1 MSHFADVAHLL
12 RRAKNVVVLVGAGVS
27 VSCGI
32 PDFRSAH
39 GLYRSVAARFGLS
52 DPQQIFCIDHFEDD
66 PSMFFEFASHIM
78 PQPHIRPSPTHR
90 FLAELQSRRRLLRL
104 YSQNIDGL
112 EKRAGVS
119 EQRTVLCH
127 GSFLTATCTTRKCK
141 RRVKGTSIAPQV
153 AAGLVPRCVKCQNS
167 SEDDS
172 GGVLKPD
179 IVFFGEKLPKRVAD
193 CLETDIEKADLLLV
207 FGTSL
212 QVAPVSKIPA
222 MFYGHVPSVLVN
234 RELVAGHFDVELL
247 GDCDDVVAAL
257 RAELGWHDR
266 GAARHLDDGGVAA
279 VHAAAPNVAYHF
291 VPPKR
296 FLFANVGSEGA
307 RPDDTTEDQSDEN
320 RSNDDVHVAIA
331 NATPTS

>member
-12 RRAKNVVVLVGAGVS
+12 RRAKNVVALVGAGVS

-39 GLYRSVAARFGLS
+39 GLYHSVAERFGLS

-66 PSMFFEFASHIM
+66 PSMFFEFASQIM
-78 PQPHIRPSPTHR
+78 PQPHVRPSPTHR

-127 GSFLTATCTTRKCK
+127 GSFLTATCTSRACK

-153 AAGLVPRCVKCQNS
+153 AAGLVPRCIKCQKNS
-167 SEDDS
+167 DDDS

-179 IVFFGEKLPKRVAD
+179 IVFFGEKLPNRVAD

-266 GAARHLDDGGVAA
+266 SAARYVDDARGAAGAA
-279 VHAAAPNVAYHF
+279 TTNVAYHF

-307 RPDDTTEDQSDEN
+307 RRDDPEDQN
-320 RSNDDVHVAIA
+320 NSNESEDDGVT
-331 NATPTS
+331 NASHTS